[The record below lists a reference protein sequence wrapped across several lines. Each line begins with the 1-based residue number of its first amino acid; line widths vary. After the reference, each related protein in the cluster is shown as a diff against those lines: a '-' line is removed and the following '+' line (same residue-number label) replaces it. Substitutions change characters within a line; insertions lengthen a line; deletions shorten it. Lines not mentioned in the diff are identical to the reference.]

1 MPLRIHLS
9 LLSVLLLNNCSNKKE
24 SIPALINEAVVFE
37 TKLPKKIDETSGLEY
52 FNGDLITH
60 NDSGG
65 DAKLYLFSETGELL
79 EEFAVDDAENN
90 DWEDITMDDNYLY
103 ISDSGNNYGNRK
115 NLNIVIT
122 DHLNGFKKVGEINF
136 SYALQEDFKSRNKHP
151 NDAEALIVV
160 DDQLVLFSKNRET
173 LTTELF
179 LIPKQAGDYELTSVK
194 SFDANALITGG
205 DYNEALKLVVLVG
218 YDRARN
224 QYLFTLQNFNLNSL
238 DQVEMNR
245 LELPLKGKQI
255 EAIKII
261 DANTFWITSEDEGGG
276 YPMLYKVKR

>member
-160 DDQLVLFSKNRET
+160 DDQLVLFSKNREA

-205 DYNEALKLVVLVG
+205 DYNEALKLVALVG

>member
-151 NDAEALIVV
+151 YDAEALIAV
-160 DDQLVLFSKNRET
+160 DDQLVLFSKNREA

-205 DYNEALKLVVLVG
+205 DYNKALKLVVLVG

>member
-24 SIPALINEAVVFE
+24 SIPALINEAIVFE

-151 NDAEALIVV
+151 YDAEALIAV

>member
-151 NDAEALIVV
+151 YDAEALIVV
-160 DDQLVLFSKNRET
+160 DDQLVLFSKNREA

>member
-151 NDAEALIVV
+151 YDAEALIVV

>member
-151 NDAEALIVV
+151 NDAEALIAV

>member
-24 SIPALINEAVVFE
+24 SIPALINEAIVFE

-151 NDAEALIVV
+151 YDAEALIVV
-160 DDQLVLFSKNRET
+160 DDQLVLFSKNREA

>member
-24 SIPALINEAVVFE
+24 SIPALINEAIVFE

-151 NDAEALIVV
+151 YDAEALISV
-160 DDQLVLFSKNRET
+160 DDQLVLFSKNREE

-179 LIPKQAGDYELTSVK
+179 LIPKQAGDYELTSVR
-194 SFDANALITGG
+194 SFDAKALITGG
-205 DYNEALKLVVLVG
+205 DYNEALKMVALVG

-238 DQVEMNR
+238 EQVEMIR

-261 DANTFWITSEDEGGG
+261 DTNTFWITSEDEDGG
-276 YPMLYKVKR
+276 YPMLYKVKG

>member
-24 SIPALINEAVVFE
+24 SIPALINEAIVFE

-160 DDQLVLFSKNRET
+160 DDQLVLFSKNREA

-179 LIPKQAGDYELTSVK
+179 LIPK
-194 SFDANALITGG
+194 
-205 DYNEALKLVVLVG
+205 
-218 YDRARN
+218 
-224 QYLFTLQNFNLNSL
+224 
-238 DQVEMNR
+238 
-245 LELPLKGKQI
+245 
-255 EAIKII
+255 
-261 DANTFWITSEDEGGG
+261 
-276 YPMLYKVKR
+276 

>member
-151 NDAEALIVV
+151 NDAEALIAV
-160 DDQLVLFSKNRET
+160 DDQLVLFSKNREA